1 MFGFI
6 HFVLNPNPGCL
17 SVEEEKESY
26 WLSSQWVIFSSH
38 KLSRARLKDYGCTSP
53 TALETLKQ
61 LIKYNCH
68 IYSQFYILTIFEK
81 YDGLLC
87 DANT

>member
-26 WLSSQWVIFSSH
+26 WLSSQWVIFSSY
-38 KLSRARLKDYGCTSP
+38 KLSCAGLKDSGSNTYSFGNTQ
-53 TALETLKQ
+53 ALNAASTF
-61 LIKYNCH
+61 
-68 IYSQFYILTIFEK
+68 YSQFYILIIFEE
-81 YDGLLC
+81 YDGL
-87 DANT
+87 